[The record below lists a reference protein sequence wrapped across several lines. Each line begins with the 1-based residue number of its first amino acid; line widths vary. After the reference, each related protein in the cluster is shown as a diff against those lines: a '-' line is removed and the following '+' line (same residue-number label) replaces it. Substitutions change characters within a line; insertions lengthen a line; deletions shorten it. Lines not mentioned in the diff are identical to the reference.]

1 MVRNCDVCQTSYGAK
16 RPSSKYCS
24 ERCRKRAQRSPMV
37 APVVAPA
44 QVVFVTSSTA
54 GGSLV
59 GSTVAELAAVS
70 QLDSSLGQAALLLAR
85 RLDEGG
91 MDTGSSVAAMIRE
104 HRVTLAEAV
113 ASGKVAADPLDQ
125 LAAQRQSRLARA

>member
-1 MVRNCDVCQTSYGAK
+1 MVRNCDVCQTSYEAK

-24 ERCRKRAQRSPMV
+24 ERCRKRAQRSPEATPAPMV
-37 APVVAPA
+37 IVMPP
-44 QVVFVTSSTA
+44 SS

-59 GSTVAELAAVS
+59 TATLNELAAVS
-70 QLDSSLGQAALLLAR
+70 QIDSSLGQSALLLAR

-104 HRVTLAEAV
+104 HRATLAEAIS
-113 ASGKVAADPLDQ
+113 SGKVAADPLDQ
-125 LAAQRQSRLARA
+125 LAAQRLSRLARA